1 MDKQWICIRG
11 KKLLGKEFID
21 ILDRYRYS
29 TVLRMC
35 SNKVRDQYNSMI
47 CVLQDLTS
55 DYIDGKNYIE
65 DQLADFSKM
74 IIWKCQ
80 RKENCRRH

>member
-1 MDKQWICIRG
+1 M
-11 KKLLGKEFID
+11 GKEFID